1 MKVSPPLLSR
11 SLSLLFFLPILSR
24 VAHQG
29 RAPKADGPRLR
40 GASDVNIFQSKN
52 LFREM
57 GATVAGRL
65 LSGCRSRAASRLAR
79 RSYRRPLCHRARVR
93 IAEAS
98 ATPIKRSATARRFG
112 FARRAEFVKVQAR
125 AVVSSLTATNSDK
138 ARQPRQSPPPTP
150 DHHAQPNVVA
160 SEQRGGLGTR
170 FAASGTPLPASGRFH
185 SLPATERE

>member
-1 MKVSPPLLSR
+1 MKVSPPPLSR
-11 SLSLLFFLPILSR
+11 SLSLPFFLPILSR
-24 VAHQG
+24 VAHKG
-29 RAPKADGPRLR
+29 RAPKADGPRSR

-79 RSYRRPLCHRARVR
+79 RSYRSPLCHRARVR
-93 IAEAS
+93 RAEAG

-112 FARRAEFVKVQAR
+112 FARRAEFGQVQAR
-125 AVVSSLTATNSDK
+125 AVVSSSPSLTATKRDK

-150 DHHAQPNVVA
+150 DHHAQPPSSRAHNAAAWALA
-160 SEQRGGLGTR
+160 SR
-170 FAASGTPLPASGRFH
+170 LPARRSPLNYY
-185 SLPATERE
+185 SAP